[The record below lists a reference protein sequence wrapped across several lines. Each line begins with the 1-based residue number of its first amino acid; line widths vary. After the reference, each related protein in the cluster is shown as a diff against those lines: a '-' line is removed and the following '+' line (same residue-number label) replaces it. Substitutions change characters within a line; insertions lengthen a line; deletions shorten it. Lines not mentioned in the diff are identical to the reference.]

1 MKQALQRMKLFP
13 KTFLLMLSMFC
24 VVILISHAFVAVLL
38 PRLYLGRLRDRLH
51 EHMEQLTVVMQSV
64 DWTACDAVLDAY
76 SFENSLNISAE
87 YQGEVKL
94 FQSSPIDAPPTID
107 TDEPFILEE
116 KRNLNSF
123 IIEIEDV
130 AINSGDLVHLQ
141 LMVGTQAEKDAV
153 WLSLTLLPFSACAA
167 LLFSILFSYFYSRR
181 LIRPIRNMLTV
192 TEGMKDLKQDAYFTV
207 EGGDELAALMGQMN
221 QVYTHLWNTI
231 RSLEHEK
238 QHSSELE
245 RVRIIFFRSASHE
258 LKTPL
263 TGLRILLENM
273 FLEAGENSNDAASLN
288 TAIQTVDK
296 LSDMVNELLA
306 ASQIQGEAGQAE
318 RLPLSVKTEIAQIL
332 LDYEVLARVRQL
344 HITADIDETLQI
356 NMNPQFFRRVWS
368 NLIDNAIRYTP
379 PSGQIRIEG
388 HPGILSIWNSC
399 ERLSDEQLEQIF
411 VPFYRPE
418 ASAKVHPDGSGL
430 GLYLVREILNANQ
443 LPFSFE
449 PYEDGMRFLIR
460 LSTE

>member
-107 TDEPFILEE
+107 TGEPFILEDM
-116 KRNLNSF
+116 RNANSF

-130 AINSGDLVHLQ
+130 AIQNGDMVHLQ
-141 LMVGTQAEKDAV
+141 LMVGTQAGKDAV

-181 LIRPIRNMLTV
+181 LTRPIRSMVTV

-207 EGGDELAALMGQMN
+207 EG
-221 QVYTHLWNTI
+221 
-231 RSLEHEK
+231 
-238 QHSSELE
+238 
-245 RVRIIFFRSASHE
+245 
-258 LKTPL
+258 
-263 TGLRILLENM
+263 
-273 FLEAGENSNDAASLN
+273 
-288 TAIQTVDK
+288 
-296 LSDMVNELLA
+296 
-306 ASQIQGEAGQAE
+306 
-318 RLPLSVKTEIAQIL
+318 
-332 LDYEVLARVRQL
+332 
-344 HITADIDETLQI
+344 
-356 NMNPQFFRRVWS
+356 
-368 NLIDNAIRYTP
+368 
-379 PSGQIRIEG
+379 
-388 HPGILSIWNSC
+388 
-399 ERLSDEQLEQIF
+399 
-411 VPFYRPE
+411 
-418 ASAKVHPDGSGL
+418 
-430 GLYLVREILNANQ
+430 
-443 LPFSFE
+443 
-449 PYEDGMRFLIR
+449 
-460 LSTE
+460 